1 MTARRNRNLV
11 WSSAGGEDC
20 PTCNLPIV
28 DCLCRSARPA
38 PAGDGD
44 VRVSRETKGRRGK
57 AVTIVRGLA
66 LDAGGMDGLARELKR
81 LCGTGGTVKDGAI
94 EIQGD
99 QRDRVVAALAERGYR
114 VKRAGG

>member
-1 MTARRNRNLV
+1 MARRDRNLV
-11 WSSAGGEDC
+11 WSSEGGDDC
-20 PTCNLPIV
+20 PTCNLPTA
-28 DCLCRSARPA
+28 DCRCQSTRPA
-38 PAGDGD
+38 PAGDST

-66 LDAGGMDGLARELKR
+66 LDAGELDGLARELKR
-81 LCGTGGTVKDGAI
+81 LCGTGGTVKGGAI

-99 QRDRVVAALAERGYR
+99 QRDRVVAALTERGYR